1 VTTTAPTTPAPTTA
15 TPTTAA
21 PTTSG
26 PNAAVSDNAIL
37 AVSARAAQL
46 RAEGVDV
53 VSLAAGEP
61 DTPTPRA
68 ITEAAAAA
76 ALHGDHHYGPA
87 AGIPALRAAAA
98 RRLPAVS
105 PAFTAEDVQVTL
117 GTKHA
122 LFLGLQAVLEPGDDV
137 LLASPGWPGHTG
149 AVLAAGGRKV
159 AVPVTAE
166 TGFLATAADL
176 EAVRTPGTRA
186 VVLASPAN
194 PSGAVYTAQQ
204 LTDIAEWALAHDV
217 WVVSDDVYDQFVY
230 DGESAPHLLTL
241 VPDLRD
247 RCLVVSGVSKA
258 YAMTGWRIGW
268 LAGPPAVVAAART
281 HVARTITHVPTVTQ
295 AAALAA
301 LTGDQQPVHEA
312 FARYRRNRDVLAAAL
327 DGIPGVRCPAP
338 AGGMF
343 VFPDVAALLERG
355 PWATTVELAT
365 WLLEDAGVAVVPGEA
380 FDAPGHLRLC
390 FAVSSATLD
399 TATVRLVEH
408 LSRAGSRT

>member
-1 VTTTAPTTPAPTTA
+1 VTTTALTTPAPNA
-15 TPTTAA
+15 T
-21 PTTSG
+21 
-26 PNAAVSDNAIL
+26 VSDNAIL

-98 RRLPAVS
+98 QRLPLVS
-105 PAFTAEDVQVTL
+105 PAFTADDVQVTL

-122 LFLGLQAVLEPGDDV
+122 LALGLQAVLEPGDDV

-176 EAVRTPGTRA
+176 EAARTPRTRA

-194 PSGAVYTAQQ
+194 PSGAVYTTQQ
-204 LTDIAEWALAHDV
+204 LTDIAEWALAHEAV
-217 WVVSDDVYDQFVY
+217 SVISDDVYDQFVY
-230 DGESAPHLLTL
+230 DVGPDAEAAPHLLTL
-241 VPDLRD
+241 VPELRD

-268 LAGPPAVVAAART
+268 LAGPPAVVTAART

-312 FARYRRNRDVLAAAL
+312 FARYRRNRDVLANAL
-327 DGIPGVRCPAP
+327 DGIPGVSCPAP

-343 VFPDVAALLERG
+343 VFPDVTGLLERG

-390 FAVSSATLD
+390 FAVSPATLD
-399 TATVRLVEH
+399 TATARLVEH
-408 LSRAGSRT
+408 LSRAGSRE

>member
-1 VTTTAPTTPAPTTA
+1 M
-15 TPTTAA
+15 
-21 PTTSG
+21 S
-26 PNAAVSDNAIL
+26 AAVSDNAIL

-61 DTPTPRA
+61 DTPTPPA
-68 ITEAAAAA
+68 ITAAAAAA

-87 AGIPALRAAAA
+87 VGDPALRAAIAD
-98 RRLPAVS
+98 RLPTVS
-105 PAFTAEDVQVTL
+105 PRFTAHDVQVTL

-122 LFLGLQAVLEPGDDV
+122 LFLGLQALLEPGDEV
-137 LLASPGWPGHTG
+137 LLAQPGWPGHTG
-149 AVLAAGGRKV
+149 ALLAAGGQKV
-159 AVPVTAE
+159 CVPVSAE
-166 TGFLATAADL
+166 TGFLASAADL
-176 EAVRTPGTRA
+176 EAARTPRTRA

-194 PSGAVYTAQQ
+194 PSGAVYTADQ
-204 LTDIAEWALAHDV
+204 LTAIAEWALAHDV

-230 DGESAPHLLTL
+230 DADSAPHVLTL
-241 VPDLRD
+241 VPGLRD

-268 LAGPPAVVAAART
+268 LAGPPAIVAAARK

-301 LTGDQQPVHEA
+301 LVGDQQPVHEA
-312 FARYRRNRDVLAAAL
+312 FARYGRNRDVLATGL

-343 VFPDVAALLERG
+343 VFPDVTGLLERG

-390 FAVSSATLD
+390 FAVSPDTLD
-399 TATVRLVEH
+399 TAAARLVEH
-408 LSRAGSRT
+408 LDRAGSRG

>member
-1 VTTTAPTTPAPTTA
+1 M
-15 TPTTAA
+15 
-21 PTTSG
+21 S
-26 PNAAVSDNAIL
+26 AAVSNPTVSNGAVSNSSVWDNAIL

-87 AGIPALRAAAA
+87 AGDPALGAAIVD
-98 RRLPAVS
+98 RLPAVA

-122 LFLGLQAVLEPGDDV
+122 LSLGLQAVLEPGDEV
-137 LLASPGWPGHTG
+137 LLAQPGWPGHTG
-149 AVLAAGGRKV
+149 AVVAAGGRKV
-159 AVPVTAE
+159 PVPVSAE

-176 EAVRTPGTRA
+176 EAARTPRTRA

-194 PSGAVYTAQQ
+194 PSGAVYTADQ
-204 LTDIAEWALAHDV
+204 LTDIARWALAHDV
-217 WVVSDDVYDQFVY
+217 WVISDDVYDQFVY
-230 DGESAPHLLTL
+230 DADRAPHVLTL
-241 VPDLRD
+241 VPELRN

-258 YAMTGWRIGW
+258 YAMTVWRIGW
-268 LAGPPAVVAAART
+268 LAGPPPVVAAARK
-281 HVARTITHVPTVTQ
+281 HVARTITHVPNVTQ
-295 AAALAA
+295 AAAIAA
-301 LTGDQQPVHEA
+301 LTGDQQPVRDA
-312 FARYRRNRDVLAAAL
+312 FARYRRNRDRLATAL
-327 DGIPGVRCPAP
+327 DGLAGVDCPAP

-343 VFPDVAALLERG
+343 VFPDVTGLIERG
-355 PWATTVELAT
+355 PWSTTVELAGR
-365 WLLEDAGVAVVPGEA
+365 LLEDAGVAVVPGEA

-390 FAVSSATLD
+390 FAVSPDTLD
-399 TATVRLVEH
+399 TATARLVEH
-408 LSRAGSRT
+408 LSRGATSA

>member
-1 VTTTAPTTPAPTTA
+1 MTTTAPTTAP
-15 TPTTAA
+15 TAA
-21 PTTSG
+21 PTTPA

-98 RRLPAVS
+98 RRLPAVA
-105 PAFTAEDVQVTL
+105 PAFTADDIQVTL

-159 AVPVTAE
+159 TVPVTAQ

-176 EAVRTPGTRA
+176 EAARTPRTRA

-194 PSGAVYTAQQ
+194 PSGAVYTAEQ

-230 DGESAPHLLTL
+230 TADPEAGAAPHLLRL
-241 VPDLRD
+241 VPELRD

-268 LAGPPAVVAAART
+268 LAGPPAVVTAART
-281 HVARTITHVPTVTQ
+281 HVARTITHAPTVTQ

-312 FARYRRNRDVLAAAL
+312 FARYRRNRDVLANAL
-327 DGIPGVRCPAP
+327 DGIPGVSCPAP

-343 VFPDVAALLERG
+343 VFPDVTGLLERG

-390 FAVSSATLD
+390 FAVSPATLD
-399 TATVRLVEH
+399 TATARLVEH
-408 LSRAGSRT
+408 LSRAGSRE